1 MSIWKVGG
9 LAAREV
15 GLEID
20 RFASEEDEEA
30 PGEEVLLTQ
39 SRQMG
44 RRLADPGRFA
54 WSLACC
60 GRFLGSAAAQKR
72 SGWKVVK
79 MRNPTA
85 PNQGGFQNPQGCVSG
100 DRGGCVCLLELRA
113 CRGDRDRDDARRVEG
128 VHFTQAGAWLDA

>member
-1 MSIWKVGG
+1 MSIWKVG

-39 SRQMG
+39 SREMS

-100 DRGGCVCLLELRA
+100 DRGAVSAFLSCEPAGGTGTGTTPGVWR
-113 CRGDRDRDDARRVEG
+113 